1 MGKSPCS
8 TQRPGPTPALPPAP
22 VRAGRAL
29 TPRGSTPSVRG
40 AAASPGSP
48 GRGAAATRRGWSPGS
63 PGRGA
68 AATRRG
74 WSRSGAGAGA
84 QPGRSRGRAA
94 PGQRAERRNLPRQ
107 GGRAPF
113 CQPGPPD
120 SGAPSPGCWKGD
132 THRLFLA
139 LPRPS
144 PPKAAETRREGAY
157 LPRVAP
163 GPGAQRQPLRA
174 SKRSFPLL
182 RSRRVAP
189 APSPQPGAPEV
200 SASGSQ
206 LGRQRQLHSPRD
218 EEPLAVGGGGGR
230 WRSPDSSRDALPRW
244 PPPPPPSS
252 ALSGACPPRA
262 VPRCSPAASVR
273 PSRSPSPALSPAAN
287 RAAHRP
293 RRRPGGPGGNGGFR
307 PSLLP
312 APRGLVHTLRGERRP
327 CPGLAI
333 SSGKVTGTAEP
344 STERLP
350 PEPPRS
356 LLLLPARSQ
365 RPLGAALRP
374 GSLRARAWRPPPS
387 LSARLPPSPSFL
399 PRLPP
404 LPRCQP
410 SPAGSLR
417 RPGPGCPLRVP
428 GPRLPARRAEAEPG
442 AAAAAARRV
451 PGAARP
457 PPRCPGLAQRRLQR
471 PCVCVMSVPGRA
483 EARAEAGPARSHAA
497 QRQAPSAQPATAA
510 AAQRPPAQRGAP
522 GRYTWAAPRGPR
534 RRDSQP
540 GPRPQSQ
547 PARAARAAPAP
558 RRRDSQPAPPP
569 GRRSRAPPG
578 AGKCRKGAEQ
588 PGPAPASGAGGG
600 GRPNSERRYRV
611 RNE

>member
-8 TQRPGPTPALPPAP
+8 AQRPSPTPALPPAP
-22 VRAGRAL
+22 VRSGRAL
-29 TPRGSTPSVRG
+29 TPRGSTPSVPARPPAPALPAAEQRHSAGPEPRLSRPRSSGTRRG
-40 AAASPGSP
+40 RSPGSP
-48 GRGAAATRRGWSPGS
+48 GRGAEGVRRRASERNGEPSL
-63 PGRGA
+63 A
-68 AATRRG
+68 RRDVPLC
-74 WSRSGAGAGA
+74 AGK
-84 QPGRSRGRAA
+84 
-94 PGQRAERRNLPRQ
+94 
-107 GGRAPF
+107 

-182 RSRRVAP
+182 RSKRAAP

-218 EEPLAVGGGGGR
+218 EEPLTVGGGGGR
-230 WRSPDSSRDALPRW
+230 WRGPDSSRDAPPRW

-293 RRRPGGPGGNGGFR
+293 RRRPGGPGGKGGFR

-333 SSGKVTGTAEP
+333 SSRKVTSTAEP

-399 PRLPP
+399 PSSPPASSPLSAFPRRLAPAPGARLPP
-404 LPRCQP
+404 
-410 SPAGSLR
+410 AG
-417 RPGPGCPLRVP
+417 
-428 GPRLPARRAEAEPG
+428 AG
-442 AAAAAARRV
+442 AAAARPAGRGGAGSGRRCPRWV
-451 PGAARP
+451 PGAARQ

-471 PCVCVMSVPGRA
+471 PCVCVMSVHGRA

-497 QRQAPSAQPATAA
+497 QRQAPSAQPAAAAA
-510 AAQRPPAQRGAP
+510 AAQRPPAQQGAP

-534 RRDSQP
+534 RRDRQP
-540 GPRPQSQ
+540 GPRAQ
-547 PARAARAAPAP
+547 
-558 RRRDSQPAPPP
+558 
-569 GRRSRAPPG
+569 RRSRAPPG
-578 AGKCRKGAEQ
+578 AESAIQRSAVIKDAHHSSEEEFRKCKF
-588 PGPAPASGAGGG
+588 S
-600 GRPNSERRYRV
+600 
-611 RNE
+611 